1 MRKPIH
7 LLYHETKIEM
17 ERQKPRSRKRIVLQ
31 SQLRDLMTKQM
42 AKETGYRRRRA
53 RR

>member
-17 ERQKPRSRKRIVLQ
+17 DRQKPRSRKRIVLN
-31 SQLRDLMTKQM
+31 SRLCELMTKQM
-42 AKETGYRRRRA
+42 AKETGYRKRRA